1 MGHYDIN
8 YSITLSEDDL
18 IKYKIDDLTEL
29 KTYEDISFVINNKY
43 LWNKIEIE
51 TDNKMINTLLYL
63 NKISKDSNKSYI
75 EYISIEIPYYYSEE
89 VEAMIKT
96 VNDFNFFFVNDC
108 HLDTETKKYFK
119 LKIKFQN
126 QETEFIFDKKD
137 DKKDDE
143 NDKDE
148 HYGNQNNENNE
159 NNIKE

>member
-1 MGHYDIN
+1 MKVNKSKSKSVQRYIPSIILSMGHYDIN

-29 KTYEDISFVINNKY
+29 KTYEDISFIINNKY

-75 EYISIEIPYYYSEE
+75 EYISIETPYYYTEE
-89 VEAMIKT
+89 VKTMIKT

-108 HLDTETKKYFK
+108 HLDKETKKYFK
-119 LKIKFQN
+119 IKN
-126 QETEFIFDKKD
+126 
-137 DKKDDE
+137 
-143 NDKDE
+143 
-148 HYGNQNNENNE
+148 
-159 NNIKE
+159 